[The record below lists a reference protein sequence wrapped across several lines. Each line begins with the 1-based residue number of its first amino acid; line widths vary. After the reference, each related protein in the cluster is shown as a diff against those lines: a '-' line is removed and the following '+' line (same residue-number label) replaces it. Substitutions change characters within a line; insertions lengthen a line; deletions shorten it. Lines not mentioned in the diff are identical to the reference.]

1 MPTTTLPIQRAVAV
15 LLLLIV
21 TLSVSARKLTGRV
34 VDDATGRTIPNA
46 TVELLSIEDSS
57 VVATAIMKS
66 DTTWS
71 NDIYS
76 YYNIENVQNNTEYIL
91 RASAIGYETA
101 YKRVKVRMG
110 ERVAQQWLGD
120 IKLKENTTM
129 LDELVVKA
137 TKIKMVTKGDTIVY
151 DATAFQL
158 SEGSMLDALIRQLP
172 GATLENGVIKIN
184 GRQVS
189 SLLIDGRDFFNGD
202 AKKALQNLPAYT
214 VDKVKAYEKA
224 GRQSRLM
231 GVDTGDKQFVLDV
244 NLKKQYH
251 QGMIGNV
258 DLAAG
263 SNNRYSGRAFAMGY
277 TKKDR
282 LTLTG
287 QTNNI
292 NDSSVPGEGDYSVE
306 PSTQSGKT
314 ATKMASFDY
323 RHEGKTE
330 DDYVSATGSYNYS
343 DNEYRSRTTTQNY
356 LEGGDTYGL
365 NKTQSRTKS
374 RLYQLSAAFSIHPK
388 GLIVN
393 GSSSFSF
400 SQNHAFSQS
409 LSGSFN
415 GNPSW
420 AGDLLDSLFLP
431 SASQRLMKMAVNRV
445 RNESRSNGQ
454 QLSWAGNVAMV
465 KSFGK
470 TEEGW
475 QNSMSAN
482 VSTNYSHGKN
492 RNFAINQIDYL
503 TTGAEDHRNQYTDA
517 PYNSFNFNGGTSYQ
531 HVFTLNRDSDVHLL
545 PGISYAY
552 RQSFDHSAS
561 SLYRLDQLAD
571 YVEKSYP
578 LGLLPSSREALLNV
592 LDATNSYR
600 SDLWQNSHVFTPSL
614 YYDGGNGTMRPA
626 LKVMLSTGIE
636 LKHEHLRYYRSRQ
649 YDRSRN
655 AALVN
660 GQLSV
665 YYLNN
670 DSTANR
676 FLVASL
682 SSSEMQPNLVQL
694 LGIHD
699 DSNPL
704 QVSDGNAHLKNS
716 RNYDVSAFFYAVFP
730 QTQNSINGGAKWS
743 VTRNA
748 QATSVVY
755 DKTTGITH
763 SRPENINGN
772 WDASIQATYDW
783 HPLQKHKELGITLHG
798 STYYRHSVD
807 LMQTAGTD
815 RGRSTVDT
823 WENSWRLGVGY
834 SKGENSVNIFGGFSN
849 QHVSGSREDFST
861 TNAWNNSLGLNATW
875 RLPWHLQFSTDITN
889 YIRRGYNDKAMND
902 NEWVWNARLT
912 RLFLKDKLSV
922 SIDGFDIL
930 GQLKTTQYT
939 LNEQGRTE
947 QWTNSLPR
955 YLMLHVAYKLTL
967 GMRRN

>member
-1 MPTTTLPIQRAVAV
+1 MPTTTHPIQRAVTV
-15 LLLLIV
+15 LLLLVV

-110 ERVAQQWLGD
+110 ERVAQQWIGD

-287 QTNNI
+287 QANNI

-374 RLYQLSAAFSIHPK
+374 RLYQLSAAFSTHPK

-420 AGDLLDSLFLP
+420 AGDLLDSLFLTG
-431 SASQRLMKMAVNRV
+431 ASQRLMKMAVNRV

-454 QLSWAGNVAMV
+454 QLSWAGNVTMV

-482 VSTNYSHGKN
+482 VSANW
-492 RNFAINQIDYL
+492 
-503 TTGAEDHRNQYTDA
+503 
-517 PYNSFNFNGGTSYQ
+517 
-531 HVFTLNRDSDVHLL
+531 
-545 PGISYAY
+545 
-552 RQSFDHSAS
+552 S
-561 SLYRLDQLAD
+561 SL
-571 YVEKSYP
+571 
-578 LGLLPSSREALLNV
+578 
-592 LDATNSYR
+592 
-600 SDLWQNSHVFTPSL
+600 
-614 YYDGGNGTMRPA
+614 
-626 LKVMLSTGIE
+626 
-636 LKHEHLRYYRSRQ
+636 
-649 YDRSRN
+649 
-655 AALVN
+655 
-660 GQLSV
+660 
-665 YYLNN
+665 
-670 DSTANR
+670 
-676 FLVASL
+676 
-682 SSSEMQPNLVQL
+682 
-694 LGIHD
+694 
-699 DSNPL
+699 
-704 QVSDGNAHLKNS
+704 
-716 RNYDVSAFFYAVFP
+716 
-730 QTQNSINGGAKWS
+730 
-743 VTRNA
+743 
-748 QATSVVY
+748 
-755 DKTTGITH
+755 
-763 SRPENINGN
+763 
-772 WDASIQATYDW
+772 
-783 HPLQKHKELGITLHG
+783 
-798 STYYRHSVD
+798 
-807 LMQTAGTD
+807 
-815 RGRSTVDT
+815 
-823 WENSWRLGVGY
+823 
-834 SKGENSVNIFGGFSN
+834 
-849 QHVSGSREDFST
+849 
-861 TNAWNNSLGLNATW
+861 
-875 RLPWHLQFSTDITN
+875 
-889 YIRRGYNDKAMND
+889 
-902 NEWVWNARLT
+902 
-912 RLFLKDKLSV
+912 
-922 SIDGFDIL
+922 
-930 GQLKTTQYT
+930 
-939 LNEQGRTE
+939 
-947 QWTNSLPR
+947 
-955 YLMLHVAYKLTL
+955 
-967 GMRRN
+967 